1 MLGTLNWITIVW
13 PMVASACLVLGLI
26 HLRIAFGD
34 GRRAPHFFFAIAAFA
49 VAAVSGFE
57 LTLLCTDDLARYQE
71 VLRWAVVPI
80 GIMVAATACFIR
92 SFLGTGRLWLLV
104 LGVGLNLASQAANLL
119 APEPVVRMA
128 VSLHQVTSF
137 GGAAY
142 TVPNIVNGSWN
153 WVELVSVLLVLAFM
167 ADASVQLWKK
177 GGRRKAAVVGGG
189 VLFFLFVSRG
199 HAVLIEKG
207 LLETP
212 YFVSFAFLGVICAMG
227 HELSSDVL
235 RVAMLSQRLRESEW
249 RSDLAARAASLG
261 FWTLDI
267 EKDELWASDNA
278 RALFGVSPTEKISMA
293 RFFEFVHPDH
303 RDAVKKA
310 IEDSLKGKG
319 EYAAD
324 YRVRLD
330 DGRIRWISAHGRTD
344 FDAAGKPRLF
354 SGALA
359 DITER
364 RQSEMEL
371 RQLRGQLAH
380 AGRVSVMGQL
390 AASMAHEL
398 NQPLG
403 AILSNAEAAE
413 LFLKQDPPAL
423 NELADILADIRKDD
437 ERAGEVIRRMRALLR
452 RQDMECVLLDV
463 NPLVEDVF
471 RLVSADAALRQT
483 IVHLDLAPALPCVEG
498 DRIHL
503 QQVVLNLIMNALEAM
518 AAQSAQKRSVTVS
531 TRSEGDKVLV
541 CVADSGPG
549 IEESIL
555 PSLFDPF
562 FTTKP
567 NGMGMGLAICHR
579 IVEAHAGR
587 IRAENRPGGGALFTV
602 TLPARPAPAS
612 AHA

>member
-1 MLGTLNWITIVW
+1 MLGTFNWITIVW

-26 HLRIAFGD
+26 HLRIVFGD
-34 GRRAPHFFFAIAAFA
+34 GQRAPHLFFAIAAFA
-49 VAAVSGFE
+49 VAVVSGFE
-57 LTLLCTDDLARYQE
+57 LTLLCTSDLARYQE

-92 SFLGTGRLWLLV
+92 SFFGTGRLWLLV
-104 LGVGLNLASQAANLL
+104 AGVALNLVAQAANLL
-119 APEPVVRMA
+119 SAEPVVRHA
-128 VSLHQVTSF
+128 VDLKQVTSF

-142 TVPNIVNGSWN
+142 TVPTIINGSWER
-153 WVELVSVLLVLAFM
+153 VELLSVLLVLAFM
-167 ADASVQLWKK
+167 ADASWQLWKK
-177 GGRRKAAVVGGG
+177 GGRRRAVVVGGG
-189 VLFFLFVSRG
+189 ALFFLFVARG
-199 HAVLIEKG
+199 HAVLIENG
-207 LLETP
+207 LLQTP
-212 YFVSFAFLGVICAMG
+212 YFVSFAFLGVICAMA

-235 RVAMLSQRLRESEW
+235 RVAMLSRRLRESEW

-267 EKDELWASDNA
+267 QKDELWASDSA
-278 RALFGVSPTEKISMA
+278 RALFGVSPDERISMN
-293 RFFEFVHPDH
+293 RFFELVHPDH
-303 RDAVKKA
+303 RDAVKRA
-310 IEDSLKGKG
+310 IENSLKGSG
-319 EYAAD
+319 EYEVD
-324 YRVRLD
+324 YRVQLD

-344 FDAAGKPRLF
+344 FDEAGKPRLF

-364 RQSEMEL
+364 RQSEIEL

-452 RQDMECVLLDV
+452 RQDMECVTLDV
-463 NPLVEDVF
+463 NPLVQDVF

-483 IVHLDLAPALPCVEG
+483 VVQLDLAPDLPGVEG

-518 AAQSAQKRSVTVS
+518 GAQSAPKRVVMVS
-531 TRSEGDKVLV
+531 TRRGEDGTVRL

-549 IEESIL
+549 ISEASL
-555 PSLFDPF
+555 PLLFDPF

-579 IVEAHAGR
+579 IIEAHAGR
-587 IRAENRPGGGALFTV
+587 IRAENRAEGGALFTV
-602 TLPARPAPAS
+602 TLPARAGVS
-612 AHA
+612 SG

>member
-13 PMVASACLVLGLI
+13 PMVASACLILGAI

-34 GRRAPHFFFAIAAFA
+34 GQRASHLFFAIAAFA

-57 LTLLCTDDLARYQE
+57 LTLLCTDDLARYQQ

-92 SFLGTGRLWLLV
+92 SFFGTGRLWLLV
-104 LGVGLNLASQAANLL
+104 AGVVLNLASQAANLL
-119 APEPVVRMA
+119 SPEPVVRQA
-128 VSLHQVTSF
+128 VALHQVASF
-137 GGAAY
+137 GGVAY
-142 TVPNIVNGSWN
+142 TVPTIVNGSWD
-153 WVELVSVLLVLAFM
+153 WVEMTSVLLVLAFM

-235 RVAMLSQRLRESEW
+235 RVAMLSRRLRESEW
-249 RSDLAARAASLG
+249 RSDLAARAAALG

-310 IEDSLKGKG
+310 IEDSLNGKG

-483 IVHLDLAPALPCVEG
+483 IVHLDLEPALPCVEG

-518 AAQSAQKRSVTVS
+518 AAQSVQKRSVTVS

-602 TLPARPAPAS
+602 ILPARPAPAS